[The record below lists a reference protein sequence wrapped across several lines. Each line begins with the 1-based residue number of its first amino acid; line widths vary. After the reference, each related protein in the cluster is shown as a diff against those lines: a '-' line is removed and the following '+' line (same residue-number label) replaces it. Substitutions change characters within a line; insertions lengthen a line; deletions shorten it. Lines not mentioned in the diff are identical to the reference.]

1 MLDNIVNVLLCKE
14 FSFMQRI
21 FCFTS
26 NQQLWCMLLDFLFGG
41 GWGDFYYRTKMCP
54 ATFMPGTNN
63 ETIIC
68 RPIHNWYVWT
78 VCGKDSI
85 SDKISENK
93 ENHLAPYSDRNYHE
107 TNLIKGT
114 IWNTTP
120 EGMNPSKSSGFLE
133 NHYNTARYY
142 GLISATLN
150 GGANNTPLPR
160 HT

>member
-1 MLDNIVNVLLCKE
+1 MCFYAKNFLLCKE
-14 FSFMQRI
+14 FSVSHLI
-21 FCFTS
+21 NSCGACYS
-26 NQQLWCMLLDFLFGG
+26 IFLFGG

-68 RPIHNWYVWT
+68 RPVHNWYVWT
-78 VCGKDSI
+78 VCGKASI
-85 SDKISENK
+85 FDKISENK